1 MTDLELYLDH
11 NMIYRTDGSFV
22 LNSKYDVFVKGLEAI
37 IQREREQV
45 IDNAADQISRIKA
58 DLYGQD
64 ELPLENQYVHDI
76 YITGA

>member
-11 NMIYRTDGSFV
+11 NMIYRKDGSFV
-22 LNSKYDVFVKGLEAI
+22 LNSKYEVFVEGLEAI
-37 IQREREQV
+37 IRREKFRI
-45 IDNAADQISRIKA
+45 IDDAASEISKLKA
-58 DLYGQD
+58 DLYIQE